1 MSFYDG
7 EGELNGMA
15 ILTNATVREIKA
27 LYLTGR
33 CSLVDLASAFGV
45 KKTTVFDVISTKHWD
60 HLLEPGEAEALAQM
74 REQRRDNYNF
84 KHRRRQYG

>member
-1 MSFYDG
+1 VSFYDG
-7 EGELNGMA
+7 EGELNGRA
-15 ILTNATVREIKA
+15 ILTDATVREIKA
-27 LYLTGR
+27 LYLTAK
-33 CSLVDLASAFGV
+33 CSYEDLAKWFGV

-60 HLLEPGEAEALAQM
+60 HLLEPGEAKALAEM